1 MRLFVLKELLLP
13 CLPLRQGRC
22 WKTWCKAL
30 CLCFLS
36 SFVLLAGYVLSVLW
50 RVSLAEEA
58 VFGCSKLI
66 PVSTFQRPL
75 DGPCPPGYPGHR
87 TLTNDFQGRS
97 IVAFNQKINGF
108 QHLYGS
114 ALVAFELGDAFASLL
129 FAANEFA
136 EFSFDFDG
144 VRAEDLLDRRKDL
157 VNNRTGRKLGRQL
170 AAGHL
175 RGGRAERVLIA
186 MSVTCMEESPEF
198 LPHFMDQ
205 RLLRAPDE
213 ASLGCPFLPKRNL
226 FNWLLAGER
235 AGIFRGCIKQV
246 TRAVHHW

>member
-1 MRLFVLKELLLP
+1 MRRFVLNELLSS
-13 CLPLRQGRC
+13 CASLRQGRC
-22 WKTWCKAL
+22 WKTGRKAF

-36 SFVLLAGYVLSVLW
+36 SFVFLAVYVLSVLW

-66 PVSTFQRPL
+66 PIATFQKPL
-75 DGPCPPGYPGHR
+75 DGPCLPGYPGHH
-87 TLTNDFQGRS
+87 TLTNHFQGRT

-114 ALVAFELGDAFASLL
+114 ALVAFELGEGFSSLL

-136 EFSFDFDG
+136 EFCFDFDG

-157 VNNRTGRKLGRQL
+157 VNNGTGRKLGRRL
-170 AAGHL
+170 VTREL
-175 RGGRAERVLIA
+175 RGARAERALIA
-186 MSVTCMEESPEF
+186 MSVACMEEAPEF

-226 FNWLLAGER
+226 FNWLFAGER
-235 AGIFRGCIKQV
+235 ASLLRGFIKQV
-246 TRAVHHW
+246 SRAVHRW